1 MPACDM
7 RSPRVAGAPMN
18 SRPARLLRW
27 LIAFLAVRV
36 ALTATLLADWA
47 DGGREREP

>member
-1 MPACDM
+1 MM
-7 RSPRVAGAPMN
+7 I

-27 LIAFLAVRV
+27 LVAFVAVRV

-47 DGGREREP
+47 DGGRERDP